1 MALYGV
7 TNVSAAAPAVNTVST
22 TVRTILQLAAQTT
35 GLRRA
40 FIYEWKVGASAV
52 PNATDCEIVWTLI
65 KQTTAGTGSTAM
77 TSSALDQADAA
88 AASVAIAGTISA
100 EPTGPETGVI

>member
-7 TNVSAAAPAVNTVST
+7 TNVSATTPNLSSVAGTVK
-22 TVRTILQLAAQTT
+22 TILQLAAQTT

-65 KQTTAGTGSTAM
+65 KQTTAGTGSTTM
-77 TSSALDQADAA
+77 TSNALDQADAA
-88 AASVAIAGTISA
+88 ATSVAIAGSIS
-100 EPTGPETGVI
+100 